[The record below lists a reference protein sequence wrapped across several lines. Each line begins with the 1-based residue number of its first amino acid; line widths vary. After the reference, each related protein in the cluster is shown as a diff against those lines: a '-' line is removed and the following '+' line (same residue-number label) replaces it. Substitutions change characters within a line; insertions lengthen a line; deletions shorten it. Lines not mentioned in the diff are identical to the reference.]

1 MTHPNF
7 DRSLRELSPEGHRRV
22 AELARAIS

>member
-7 DRSLRELSPEGHRRV
+7 DKSLRELSPRGHARV
-22 AELARAIS
+22 AELARAIA